1 MSTNSSEKIEKACVD
16 ALEKIKKF
24 DNPDLKDIE
33 SKLEWVIGSYRFDNN
48 PSGLYE
54 IGSKALETLQQLKTE
69 KPRLVPKKL
78 IEDLEKALAA
88 GA

>member
-1 MSTNSSEKIEKACVD
+1 MSANSNEKIEKACMD

-33 SKLEWVIGSYRFDNN
+33 SKLEWVIGSYRYDLN
-48 PSGLYE
+48 PSGLFE
-54 IGSKALETLQQLKTE
+54 IGSKALEILQQIKAE

-78 IEDLEKALAA
+78 IEELEKALATSA
-88 GA
+88 